1 MPYLALNIDMRKR
14 TALVVG
20 GGTVAA
26 RKVRALREA
35 GAGGVRV
42 VAPAVLPAIREQEA
56 SGAVTVRIGCYESA
70 DLDGIA
76 LVVAATDDP
85 AVNRRV
91 AAEAGERGILVA
103 VADRPEA
110 GDCHFPAVLRRGG
123 LEIAVSTGGRC
134 PALAAEVRDAIAG
147 LIGSDYAALVEQLAA
162 EREKLLTEGN
172 GTTYNKALLRT
183 KAKRLIA
190 ELSARKDIS

>member
-14 TALVVG
+14 TALIVG
-20 GGTVAA
+20 GGKVAA
-26 RKVRALREA
+26 RKLQALREA
-35 GAGGVRV
+35 GAGVRV
-42 VAPAVLPAIREQEA
+42 VAPEVLPAIREQEA
-56 SGAVTVRIGCYESA
+56 SGAVTVRIGCYVTS

-76 LVVAATDDP
+76 LAVAATDDA

-91 AAEAGERGILVA
+91 ALEAGQKGILVA
-103 VADRPEA
+103 VVDQPEA
-110 GDCHFPAVLRRGG
+110 GDCHFPAILRRGG

-147 LIGSDYAALVEQLAA
+147 VIGDDYAGLVEELAL

-172 GTTYNKALLRT
+172 GTTYNKELLRS
-183 KAKRLIA
+183 KARRLIN
-190 ELSARKDIS
+190 ELSERKDIS

>member
-14 TALVVG
+14 TALIVG
-20 GGTVAA
+20 GGKVAA
-26 RKVRALREA
+26 RKLQALREA
-35 GAGGVRV
+35 GAGVRV
-42 VAPAVLPAIREQEA
+42 VAPEVIPGIRDQEA
-56 SGAVTVRIGCYESA
+56 SGAVTIRIGRYEVA

-76 LVVAATDDP
+76 LVVAATDDDD
-85 AVNRRV
+85 VNRRV
-91 AAEAGERGILVA
+91 AAEAGQKGILVA
-103 VADRPEA
+103 VADQPEA
-110 GDCHFPAVLRRGG
+110 GDCHFPAILRRGG

-147 LIGSDYAALVEQLAA
+147 MIGIDYAGLLEELAD

-172 GTTYNKALLRT
+172 GTTYNKKLLRA

-190 ELSARKDIS
+190 ELSERKDIS

>member
-14 TALVVG
+14 TALIVG
-20 GGTVAA
+20 GGKVAA
-26 RKVRALREA
+26 RKLQALREA
-35 GAGGVRV
+35 GAGVRV
-42 VAPAVLPAIREQEA
+42 VAPAVMPAIREQEA
-56 SGAVTVRIGCYESA
+56 SGGVTVRIGCYETA

-76 LVVAATDDP
+76 LVVAATDDA

-91 AAEAGERGILVA
+91 AAEAGQKGILVA
-103 VADRPEA
+103 VADQPEA
-110 GDCHFPAVLRRGG
+110 GDCHFPAILRRGR

-147 LIGSDYAALVEQLAA
+147 VIGDDYAGLAEELAA

-172 GTTYNKALLRT
+172 GTTYNKKLLRS
-183 KAKRLIA
+183 KARRLIT
-190 ELSARKDIS
+190 ELSERKDIS

>member
-1 MPYLALNIDMRKR
+1 MPHLALNIDMRKR
-14 TALVVG
+14 TALIVG
-20 GGTVAA
+20 GGAVAA
-26 RKVRALREA
+26 RKLRVLREA
-35 GAGGVRV
+35 GAGVRV
-42 VAPAVLPAIREQEA
+42 VAPAVLPEIREQEA
-56 SGAVTVRIGCYESA
+56 AGAVTVRIGCYEAA

-76 LVVAATDDP
+76 LVVAATDDA

-91 AAEAGERGILVA
+91 AAEAGEKGILVA

-110 GDCHFPAVLRRGG
+110 GDCHFPAILRRGA
-123 LEIAVSTGGRC
+123 LEISVSTGGRC

-147 LIGSDYAALVEQLAA
+147 MIGNDYAGLVEQLAA

-172 GTTYNKALLRT
+172 GTTYNKTLLRT
-183 KAKRLIA
+183 MARRLVA

>member
-1 MPYLALNIDMRKR
+1 MRKR
-14 TALVVG
+14 TALIVG
-20 GGTVAA
+20 GGKVAA
-26 RKVRALREA
+26 HKLQALLEA
-35 GAGGVRV
+35 GSGVRV
-42 VAPAVLPAIREQEA
+42 VAPEVVSGIRDQET
-56 SGAVTVRIGCYESA
+56 SGAVTVRIGCYEAA

-76 LVVAATDDP
+76 LVVAATDDN

-91 AAEAGERGILVA
+91 AAEAGQKGILVA
-103 VADRPEA
+103 VADQPEA
-110 GDCHFPAVLRRGG
+110 GDCHFPAILRRGE

-147 LIGSDYAALVEQLAA
+147 VIGNDFAGIVEELAA

-172 GTTYNKALLRT
+172 GTTYNKKLLRA

-190 ELSARKDIS
+190 ELSERKDIS

>member
-1 MPYLALNIDMRKR
+1 MPYLALNIDMGKR
-14 TALVVG
+14 AVLIVG
-20 GGTVAA
+20 GGKVAA
-26 RKVRALREA
+26 RKLQALREA
-35 GAGGVRV
+35 GAVVRV

-56 SGAVTVRIGCYESA
+56 SGAVTIRSGGYETA
-70 DLDGIA
+70 DLDGVT

-85 AVNRRV
+85 ALNRRV
-91 AAEAGERGILVA
+91 ALEAGEKGILVS
-103 VADRPEA
+103 VADQPEA

-147 LIGSDYAALVEQLAA
+147 MIGNDYADLVEQLAA
-162 EREKLLTEGN
+162 DREKLLTEGN

-183 KAKRLIA
+183 KARCLIA
-190 ELSARKDIS
+190 ELSAPKDIS

>member
-1 MPYLALNIDMRKR
+1 MPYLSLNIDMGKR

-20 GGTVAA
+20 GGAVAA

-35 GAGGVRV
+35 GARVRV
-42 VAPAVLPAIREQEA
+42 VAPAVLPAIRKQEA
-56 SGAVTVRIGCYESA
+56 SGGVTVRAGRYEAA

-91 AAEAGERGILVA
+91 AAEARERGILVA

-110 GDCHFPAVLRRGG
+110 GDCHFPAILRRGD

-134 PALAAEVRDAIAG
+134 PALAAEVRDTIAG
-147 LIGSDYAALVEQLAA
+147 VIGNDYAGLVEQLAA

-183 KAKRLIA
+183 KARRLIA
-190 ELSARKDIS
+190 ELSARKDIP